1 MTLTAT
7 TFPGL
12 DPLLQS
18 GVIAVVRLT
27 EAVRLGP
34 AARALAA
41 GGVGAVEVTLTTPGA
56 IDAIADLAS
65 DQGLA
70 GWVIGAGTVLDESAA
85 RSVIDAGARFVVS
98 PALDPSV
105 IRACRDRAVPCMP
118 GAFTPTELL
127 AAWRAGAPVVKLFP
141 ASAVGPAYIR
151 DVLAP
156 LPFLR
161 LVPSGGVSLE
171 NAGDWIRAGAG
182 ARASRR
188 SSEKESAPNG
198 SSGVVSASGSTSW
211 SRARTCAPCA
221 SCTTA
226 RVLRW
231 LASSRV
237 PSTGLG
243 CSRAPTGSTRRG
255 SPRRWATD
263 RPPCSG
269 TQSPVRAPSAYPSAS
284 T

>member
-27 EAVRLGP
+27 EAVRLGL

-65 DQGLA
+65 DKALA
-70 GWVIGAGTVLDESAA
+70 GCVIGAGTVLDESAA
-85 RSVIDAGARFVVS
+85 RSVMDAGARFVVS
-98 PALDPSV
+98 PTLDPSV
-105 IRACRDRAVPCMP
+105 IRACRDREIPCMP

-127 AAWRAGAPVVKLFP
+127 EAWRAGAPVVKLFP
-141 ASAVGPAYIR
+141 ASAVGTGYIR

-171 NAGDWIRAGAG
+171 NAADWIRAGAAAVSVG
-182 ARASRR
+182 SALVSAALLANASTAELTARARSFVERVAEARR
-188 SSEKESAPNG
+188 H
-198 SSGVVSASGSTSW
+198 
-211 SRARTCAPCA
+211 
-221 SCTTA
+221 
-226 RVLRW
+226 
-231 LASSRV
+231 
-237 PSTGLG
+237 
-243 CSRAPTGSTRRG
+243 RG
-255 SPRRWATD
+255 KTP
-263 RPPCSG
+263 
-269 TQSPVRAPSAYPSAS
+269 
-284 T
+284 

>member
-18 GVIAVVRLT
+18 GVIAVVRLS

-56 IDAIADLAS
+56 IDAIADLAA
-65 DQGLA
+65 DKELA
-70 GWVIGAGTVLDESAA
+70 GCVIGAGTVLDESAA
-85 RSVIDAGARFVVS
+85 RYVIDAGARFVVS
-98 PALDPSV
+98 PALNPAV
-105 IRACRDRAVPCMP
+105 IRACRDREVPCMP

-127 AAWRAGAPVVKLFP
+127 EAWRAGAPVVKLFP
-141 ASAVGPAYIR
+141 ASAVGPGYIR

-171 NAGDWIRAGAG
+171 NAGEWIRAGAAAVSVG
-182 ARASRR
+182 SALASAALLTDESTAELTARARSFVERVAQARR
-188 SSEKESAPNG
+188 H
-198 SSGVVSASGSTSW
+198 
-211 SRARTCAPCA
+211 
-221 SCTTA
+221 
-226 RVLRW
+226 L
-231 LASSRV
+231 
-237 PSTGLG
+237 
-243 CSRAPTGSTRRG
+243 G
-255 SPRRWATD
+255 SP
-263 RPPCSG
+263 
-269 TQSPVRAPSAYPSAS
+269 Q
-284 T
+284 

>member
-34 AARALAA
+34 AA
-41 GGVGAVEVTLTTPGA
+41 
-56 IDAIADLAS
+56 
-65 DQGLA
+65 
-70 GWVIGAGTVLDESAA
+70 
-85 RSVIDAGARFVVS
+85 
-98 PALDPSV
+98 
-105 IRACRDRAVPCMP
+105 RAVPCMP

-171 NAGDWIRAGAG
+171 NAGDWVRAGAAAVSVG
-182 ARASRR
+182 
-188 SSEKESAPNG
+188 SA
-198 SSGVVSASGSTSW
+198 
-211 SRARTCAPCA
+211 
-221 SCTTA
+221 
-226 RVLRW
+226 
-231 LASSRV
+231 LASAALLAEG
-237 PSTGLG
+237 P
-243 CSRAPTGSTRRG
+243 A
-255 SPRRWATD
+255 
-263 RPPCSG
+263 
-269 TQSPVRAPSAYPSAS
+269 
-284 T
+284 

>member
-1 MTLTAT
+1 MTLPAT
-7 TFPGL
+7 NFPGL

-65 DQGLA
+65 DQKLA
-70 GWVIGAGTVLDESAA
+70 GCVIGAGTVLDESAA
-85 RSVIDAGARFVVS
+85 RYVIDAGARFVVS
-98 PALDPSV
+98 PTLDLSV

-127 AAWRAGAPVVKLFP
+127 EAWRAGAPVVKLFP

-171 NAGDWIRAGAG
+171 NAGDWIRAGAAAVSVG
-182 ARASRR
+182 SALASAALLAEGSAAELTARARSFVERVAEARR
-188 SSEKESAPNG
+188 H
-198 SSGVVSASGSTSW
+198 
-211 SRARTCAPCA
+211 
-221 SCTTA
+221 
-226 RVLRW
+226 
-231 LASSRV
+231 
-237 PSTGLG
+237 
-243 CSRAPTGSTRRG
+243 RG
-255 SPRRWATD
+255 KTP
-263 RPPCSG
+263 
-269 TQSPVRAPSAYPSAS
+269 
-284 T
+284 

>member
-70 GWVIGAGTVLDESAA
+70 GCVIGAGTVLDESAA

-105 IRACRDRAVPCMP
+105 IRACRDRAVRSEEH
-118 GAFTPTELL
+118 TSEL
-127 AAWRAGAPVVKLFP
+127 
-141 ASAVGPAYIR
+141 
-151 DVLAP
+151 
-156 LPFLR
+156 
-161 LVPSGGVSLE
+161 
-171 NAGDWIRAGAG
+171 
-182 ARASRR
+182 
-188 SSEKESAPNG
+188 
-198 SSGVVSASGSTSW
+198 
-211 SRARTCAPCA
+211 
-221 SCTTA
+221 
-226 RVLRW
+226 
-231 LASSRV
+231 
-237 PSTGLG
+237 
-243 CSRAPTGSTRRG
+243 
-255 SPRRWATD
+255 
-263 RPPCSG
+263 
-269 TQSPVRAPSAYPSAS
+269 QSPCNLVCRLLLEKKKNIPRSAAAPSRTPCPDSAAVLP
-284 T
+284 